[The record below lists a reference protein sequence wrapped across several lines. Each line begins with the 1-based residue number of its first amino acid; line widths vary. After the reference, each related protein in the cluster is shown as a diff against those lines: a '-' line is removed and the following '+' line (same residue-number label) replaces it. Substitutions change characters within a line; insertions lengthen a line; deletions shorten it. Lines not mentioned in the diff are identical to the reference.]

1 MQSKPEP
8 APPPAPGAITGGPAE
23 AEANGTLTIDLGA
36 ILTNYRALA
45 MRVVPTE
52 CAAVVKG
59 DAYGCGLDQVVPVL
73 SKAGCKTFFVA
84 HLAEAQRVRALA
96 PESVIYVLNGFTSG
110 AGPGFMEAYA
120 RPVINSSV
128 ELAEWDYFVA
138 GSGWQGGCGVHVD
151 TGMNRLGLTI
161 DEIAAVGARIQS
173 ESHGLSLLMSHFAC
187 ADRPQDPLND
197 RQIRQFREIRTLFRG
212 IQGSLANSSGI
223 FLDQSAWCDVVRPGA
238 ALFGINPTPG
248 KPNPMR
254 PAIELKARVLQVRN
268 VPRGGTV
275 GYGSTWSAKRASRI
289 AVIAAGYA
297 DGIMR
302 AEAAT
307 NASTGR
313 HVLLANKRCPMVG
326 RVSMDLFAVDVSE
339 LPDGAVRRNDMV
351 TLVGGE
357 LDLDAVGAQAGTIGY
372 EVLTDLGR
380 RSHRVYKS

>member
-372 EVLTDLGR
+372 EVLTNLGR
-380 RSHRVYKS
+380 RYHRVYKS